1 MLGVR
6 VSSSEIVD
14 SLLVVGSSESEV
26 EVTGKTASEVVEP
39 MLVFGAS
46 APRVVKLLP
55 EVGAS
60 ASTVLE
66 LEASAFKVVEPFTV
80 GASNINV
87 SLLRSCTFK
96 VIVPSLSDSPRVS
109 DSNVSLPN
117 LGVSNSEIVGE
128 GVSFS
133 AIHIY

>member
-26 EVTGKTASEVVEP
+26 EVRGKTASEVVEP
-39 MLVFGAS
+39 MLVLGAS
-46 APRVVKLLP
+46 APWVVKLLP